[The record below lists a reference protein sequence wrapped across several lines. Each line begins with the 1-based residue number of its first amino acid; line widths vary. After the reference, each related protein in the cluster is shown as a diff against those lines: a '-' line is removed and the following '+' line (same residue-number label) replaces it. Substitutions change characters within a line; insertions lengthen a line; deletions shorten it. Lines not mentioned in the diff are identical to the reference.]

1 MSEDIRTQQRWLIAG
16 VATLV
21 LLFILVIV
29 ALVRS
34 VQPREGDAQVGHRFP
49 AAQLAYCGPT
59 DSRLC
64 VVSFNQVEEGDMIVS
79 LQVPRLFYPEFDLVI
94 NRFGVE
100 STYECKE
107 EKGISMGVTCAGASQ
122 VPGETLQFKV
132 ISRKDGLLLAEGK
145 FQIIGIAISTP
156 EDQATPTGTVTAFP
170 TAIVTET
177 PFPTPLP
184 PTQSI
189 ATLTPPVSYPNPTSY
204 P

>member
-1 MSEDIRTQQRWLIAG
+1 
-16 VATLV
+16 LV
-21 LLFILVIV
+21 
-29 ALVRS
+29 
-34 VQPREGDAQVGHRFP
+34 
-49 AAQLAYCGPT
+49 
-59 DSRLC
+59 
-64 VVSFNQVEEGDMIVS
+64 N
-79 LQVPRLFYPEFDLVI
+79 LQVPRLFYPEFILVI

-107 EKGISMGVTCAGASQ
+107 AKGISMGVICAGASQ

-132 ISRKDGLLLAEGK
+132 ISRKENLLLAEGK

-156 EDQATPTGTVTAFP
+156 EDLATPTGTATEFP

-177 PFPTPLP
+177 PFPTPLL

-189 ATLTPPVSYPNPTSY
+189 STPTPPNSYPNPTTY